1 MATPITTT
9 NAKRGRLRRSSRSSR
24 SSRAFPGW
32 LWFVLLWCAGAG
44 AAVSLGFAFK
54 VFMNLT
60 LFAVNQA

>member
-9 NAKRGRLRRSSRSSR
+9 ESRDDGARRLRLKL
-24 SSRAFPGW
+24 PGW
-32 LWFVLLWCAGAG
+32 LWFVLLWCAGVG

-60 LFAVNQA
+60 LFAVK